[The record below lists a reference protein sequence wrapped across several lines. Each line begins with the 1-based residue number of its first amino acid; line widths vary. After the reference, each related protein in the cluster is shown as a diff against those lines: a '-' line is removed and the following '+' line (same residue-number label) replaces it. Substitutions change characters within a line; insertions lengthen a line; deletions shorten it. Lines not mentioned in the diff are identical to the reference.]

1 MCVHAYMCMCMCNER
16 ETLLHVASWQEF
28 GMQKSVD
35 NWSSWMLFDGH
46 LSAVI
51 SLPINRNITFFFVQV
66 ANRQVVD
73 FDSMSF
79 KQGGHFKSN
88 KTTGLPEG
96 SFR

>member
-1 MCVHAYMCMCMCNER
+1 MLNDCVHLYPP
-16 ETLLHVASWQEF
+16 
-28 GMQKSVD
+28 
-35 NWSSWMLFDGH
+35 
-46 LSAVI
+46 
-51 SLPINRNITFFFVQV
+51 SLQV

-73 FDSMSF
+73 FDSMAF